1 MGREKG
7 QPQEPAC
14 LPWRPGAAVTK
25 PHRPGRCK
33 QRGQTLSQRILEGR
47 SPISKCGQGRF
58 LLRPPK
64 MNPSQAS
71 LLASTSCPQSLAC
84 IGFCVI
90 PILPPS
96 SRMPPLCTFSVFS
109 SVSNED
115 TSPGFRV
122 HPTSKMISSSLPNYI
137 CKDLISNDAAFMGSG
152 DQNLGAPI
160 QLSMLTSKFP
170 PASSV
175 KGQGPQSGERAQNA
189 ALHQGSGRGSQQAV
203 SPTPGTQRQARW
215 PMKVA

>member
-1 MGREKG
+1 
-7 QPQEPAC
+7 
-14 LPWRPGAAVTK
+14 
-25 PHRPGRCK
+25 
-33 QRGQTLSQRILEGR
+33 
-47 SPISKCGQGRF
+47 
-58 LLRPPK
+58 

-203 SPTPGTQRQARW
+203 SPTPGTQRQPRW